1 MLLFPSLPPPLALLC
16 AHCAEG
22 MIDVLAA
29 NASAGDGDDA
39 PTDAAAGP
47 RGISGD
53 GVLALL
59 RAWGAPAAAA
69 GSGGG
74 GEKGDFDGWRAVAD
88 QLVSSRALSCS
99 NLKNVLEGKV
109 ACLLGE

>member
-1 MLLFPSLPPPLALLC
+1 M
-16 AHCAEG
+16 
-22 MIDVLAA
+22 LAA
-29 NASAGDGDDA
+29 NATAGDADDA

-59 RAWGAPAAAA
+59 RAWGAPAAPAAAAA
-69 GSGGG
+69 GS

-88 QLVSSRALSCS
+88 QVASSRALSCS

>member
-1 MLLFPSLPPPLALLC
+1 
-16 AHCAEG
+16 

-29 NASAGDGDDA
+29 NATAGDADDA

-69 GSGGG
+69 AGS

-88 QLVSSRALSCS
+88 QVASSRALSCS